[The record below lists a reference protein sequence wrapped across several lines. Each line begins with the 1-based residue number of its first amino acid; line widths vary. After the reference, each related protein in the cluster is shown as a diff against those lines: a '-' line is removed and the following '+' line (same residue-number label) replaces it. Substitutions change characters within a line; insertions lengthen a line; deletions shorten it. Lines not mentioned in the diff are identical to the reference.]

1 MIQNPPV
8 FDLAHPEGSVRK
20 HTGRSERR
28 HILLWSAPR
37 KNKVIAELHKKLGSA
52 SAAILTDYKGL
63 TVAEITSL
71 RDSLAVEKVDYQVVK
86 NTLMRLA
93 CKQTDVS
100 VLDPMLTGTC
110 AVAIAFGDPAAP
122 AKIIKKFSKSNEK
135 LKLKAG
141 ALGSRLI
148 DPDQILALAD
158 LPPKEELLAK
168 MLGTLNA
175 VPTGLVTVLSGVPR
189 AFVGVLAA
197 IQRQKEQPAAA

>member
-1 MIQNPPV
+1 M
-8 FDLAHPEGSVRK
+8 ERSRK
-20 HTGRSERR
+20 EQ
-28 HILLWSAPR
+28 I
-37 KNKVIAELHKKLGSA
+37 IAELHQKLGRA

-71 RDSLAVEKVDYQVVK
+71 RDSLAVERIDYQVVK

-93 CKQTDVS
+93 CKKTDAS
-100 VLDPMLTGTC
+100 VLDPMVTGTC

-148 DPDQILALAD
+148 DADQILVLAD
-158 LPPKEELLAK
+158 LPPKDELLAK

-189 AFVGVLAA
+189 AFVCVLAA

>member
-1 MIQNPPV
+1 M
-8 FDLAHPEGSVRK
+8 E
-20 HTGRSERR
+20 RSKKEQ
-28 HILLWSAPR
+28 
-37 KNKVIAELHKKLGSA
+37 VIAELHEKLGHA

-71 RDSLAVEKVDYQVVK
+71 RDSLAVEKVEFQVVK

-100 VLDPMLTGTC
+100 VLEPMLKGTC
-110 AVAIAFGDPAAP
+110 AVAIAFGDPAIP
-122 AKIIKKFSKSNEK
+122 AKIIKKFSKTNEK
-135 LKLKAG
+135 LKVKAG
-141 ALGSRLI
+141 SLGNRLI
-148 DPDQILALAD
+148 HPDQILALAD
-158 LPPKEELLAK
+158 LPPKEELIAK

-197 IQRQKEQPAAA
+197 IQRQKEEQAAA

>member
-1 MIQNPPV
+1 M
-8 FDLAHPEGSVRK
+8 E
-20 HTGRSERR
+20 RSKKEQ
-28 HILLWSAPR
+28 I
-37 KNKVIAELHKKLGSA
+37 IAELHKKLGSA
-52 SAAILTDYKGL
+52 SAAILTDFKGL

-93 CKQTDVS
+93 CKQTGAS

-110 AVAIAFGDPAAP
+110 AVAIAFGDPALP
-122 AKIIKKFSKSNEK
+122 ARIIKKFSKTNEK

-141 ALGSRLI
+141 ALGNRLI
-148 DPDQILALAD
+148 DPGQILALAD
-158 LPPKEELLAK
+158 LPPREELLAK

-175 VPTGLVTVLSGVPR
+175 VPTSLVTVLSGVPR
-189 AFVGVLAA
+189 AFVCVLAA